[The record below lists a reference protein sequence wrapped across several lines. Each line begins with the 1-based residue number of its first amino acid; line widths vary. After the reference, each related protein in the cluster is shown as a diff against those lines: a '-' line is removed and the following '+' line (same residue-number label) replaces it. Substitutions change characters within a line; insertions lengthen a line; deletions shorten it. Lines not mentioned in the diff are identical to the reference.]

1 MEPTD
6 HVVEGV
12 VVNSSDASYPLGES
26 KPLPDDFVPS
36 DSDVICGRARENF
49 HHGELTKFDFAL
61 IVARN
66 SMFFIFS
73 FKIPPADGNRQ
84 FRALIERSIVP
95 YLTARTKFEKSEAI
109 AEVVDQIQVQSPRGG
124 FVRKD
129 MVTGKWYQIG
139 EAKARDK

>member
-6 HVVEGV
+6 QVEAV
-12 VVNSSDASYPLGES
+12 TVNSSDANYPLGES

-49 HHGELTKFDFAL
+49 HHRELTRLEEFAL

-66 SMFFIFS
+66 LMLCIFS
-73 FKIPPADGNRQ
+73 FKFPPAEGNSQ
-84 FRALIERSIVP
+84 FRDLVQRSMVP
-95 YLTARTKFEKSEAI
+95 YLSARTKFEKSEAI
-109 AEVVDQIQVQSPRGG
+109 AEVVDQIQAQSPGGG
-124 FVRKD
+124 FIRKD
-129 MVTGKWYQIG
+129 TVTGKWYQIG